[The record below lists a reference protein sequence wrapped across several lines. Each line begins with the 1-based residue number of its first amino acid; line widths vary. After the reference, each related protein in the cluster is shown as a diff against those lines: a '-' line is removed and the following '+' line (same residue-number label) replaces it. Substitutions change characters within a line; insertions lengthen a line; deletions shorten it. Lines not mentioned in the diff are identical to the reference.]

1 MVKYSFCNTTLLEFK
16 NRSVVLLVILS
27 KLTNIKT
34 LKKRSIFILVFIQI
48 VVLNS
53 CIINNPKPE
62 DCVVE
67 TVKITKITE
76 GPYYDIVFHDD
87 GTDYFYINRGL
98 EYGLNLDSLNA
109 KVLNKTVT
117 LHLAKI
123 MGGITSEHISQL
135 VVGN

>member
-1 MVKYSFCNTTLLEFK
+1 MKTLIK
-16 NRSVVLLVILS
+16 RSV
-27 KLTNIKT
+27 
-34 LKKRSIFILVFIQI
+34 FILVLVQM
-48 VVLNS
+48 VVFNS
-53 CIINNPKPE
+53 CIIRNTKPE
-62 DCVVE
+62 DCVVQ

-76 GPYYDIVFHDD
+76 GASYDIVFHDD
-87 GTDYFYINRGL
+87 GTDSFYINRGL

-135 VVGN
+135 AIGDEIIYTEFK